1 MRVEQSQNQ
10 NIIEIMQQSSRQGE
24 VQEISPFGAAVKT
37 SKSEETNG
45 KSINV
50 KDATY
55 LNPAK
60 EEQKNIAEEIEE
72 GTSMDATQRKNQ
84 MAVLSNTTS
93 EEDFAK
99 MQQEGFSLDNTTSN
113 TIVTVTDKIKA
124 ELAKAGADVSCFG
137 DELTAEQIEAIAGSP
152 ELARQLSEAFQKA
165 DLPLTEDNLRE
176 TVEILGMA
184 GSLSTPSD
192 GAVKYLL
199 DNRLEPT
206 IENLYMA
213 EYSGSGSY
221 YPAPSLDI
229 SSFSE
234 QIQAVIQTAGL
245 EVNEETMETSRW
257 MLENDIPLTPDN
269 ISYAMALKEM
279 EFPVSEEV
287 MVERAAIAVEEGGRP
302 KDAMVLEGYTLAE
315 RAQRAMEI
323 VEAATDEDVAY
334 VVEHGMELTLESL
347 QQAANRMAGQDG
359 AAGAQLAGAG
369 QSAAGVQLAGAGQS
383 AVGVQLAGAG
393 QSAVG
398 VQTAGAG
405 PSAVGAVGGQS
416 GAAVSQNTAEQS
428 GTAVSQPAE
437 QSGAAA
443 SQNIAAGQSAA
454 VTGQGAAVSQSAGQS
469 GSAVS
474 QPAAQNEAV
483 TAEQNAA
490 VTGAGNAQ
498 EYTQSGLNLIIAK
511 RQLEELRLV
520 MTAQANYAL
529 LRQGISIDTEPLE
542 TLVAQLKE
550 MENSYYQHLF
560 AAENIEASEENIALY
575 KEITGQ
581 VEDIKY
587 VPAYVLGMKEADVST
602 INGVHKAGTALKDTF
617 EKAGERYETL
627 MTAPRA
633 DLGDSIQKAFRNVG
647 DILEDMGLENS
658 EENRRAVRMLG
669 YNGLEITEASITEM
683 KAADEEVQRTF
694 KNMTPSVV
702 MEMIRQGINPLQMD
716 FAEVNRIAEEIKGDS
731 ISGEE
736 TRKYSEYLWK
746 LEQNH
751 AISEEERSSYI
762 GIYRLIKQVEKTD
775 GAAIGA
781 LVNQG
786 AELTM
791 KNLLTAVRSE
801 KRSGKMEYTVD
812 NDFAGVEKTTV
823 NSITEQAEAAYQAET
838 AYQNNCLKD
847 VLDDMTPEKLRVMMQ
862 QTPEWEN
869 MTPEQLKAALAQT
882 ETDES
887 RMDMAYAKEQ
897 LEQLEQAA
905 NVTEDI
911 YQVLQKYDIPNTM
924 ANVLA
929 MESMIKDRNQ
939 MFRKIFGSGVKS
951 PEEKPGIEDLEEI
964 KEELLEEFGEAVS
977 EPVDMAIAQE
987 KLGELAENVMKT
999 MINSE
1004 NVTSLD
1010 VREMRLLSAQLSVSS
1025 LLAKEEQYCVPVLVN
1040 DEMMNVSVKIV
1051 RGVDKKGIVDIMMES
1066 ELRGKIAATFQA
1078 KENGIS
1084 GLIAT
1089 DNSETKELFEKELG
1103 ALTGELS
1110 KEGETISDIHCAY
1123 IDDLDLNHFSMGM
1136 YGVEADS
1143 ETTADKESESY
1154 KVQTSRLYHIAERF
1168 IKNIKEAL

>member
-10 NIIEIMQQSSRQGE
+10 NIIELMQQTSRQGE
-24 VQEISPFGAAVKT
+24 VQELSPFGAAVKT
-37 SKSEETNG
+37 SKAEETNG

-60 EEQKNIAEEIEE
+60 EEQKTMAEEIEE

-93 EEDFAK
+93 EEDFAR
-99 MQQEGFSLDNTTSN
+99 MQQEGFSLDQTTSN

-124 ELAKAGADVSCFG
+124 ELAKAGKDVSCFG

-184 GSLSTPSD
+184 GSLSAPSD

-199 DNRLEPT
+199 DNQLEPT
-206 IENLYMA
+206 IENIYMA

-221 YPAPSLDI
+221 YPAPSVDI
-229 SSFSE
+229 SSFSA

-245 EVNEETMETSRW
+245 EVNEETMETSQW
-257 MLENDIPLTPDN
+257 MLENDIPLTPEN
-269 ISYAMALKEM
+269 ISYAMALKGM
-279 EFPVSEEV
+279 EFPVSEEEI
-287 MVERAAIAVEEGGRP
+287 VERAAIAVEEGGRP
-302 KDAMVLEGYTLAE
+302 KDAMVLDGYTLAE
-315 RAQRAMEI
+315 RAQRAMDI
-323 VEAATDEDVAY
+323 VQSATDEDVAY
-334 VVEHGMELTLESL
+334 VLEHGMELTLEGL
-347 QQAANRMAGQDG
+347 QQAANRMAGTAATQPTG
-359 AAGAQLAGAG
+359 QAGAVA
-369 QSAAGVQLAGAGQS
+369 
-383 AVGVQLAGAG
+383 
-393 QSAVG
+393 
-398 VQTAGAG
+398 T
-405 PSAVGAVGGQS
+405 
-416 GAAVSQNTAEQS
+416 
-428 GTAVSQPAE
+428 QP
-437 QSGAAA
+437 
-443 SQNIAAGQSAA
+443 
-454 VTGQGAAVSQSAGQS
+454 TG
-469 GSAVS
+469 
-474 QPAAQNEAV
+474 E
-483 TAEQNAA
+483 NAA
-490 VTGAGNAQ
+490 VAGAENTQ

-520 MTAQANYAL
+520 MTAQANYSL

-542 TLVAQLKE
+542 TLVTQLKE

-581 VEDIKY
+581 VEEIKY
-587 VPAYVLGMKEADVST
+587 VPAYVLGMKQADVST
-602 INGVHKAGTALKDTF
+602 INGVHKAGTALRDTF

-647 DILEDMGLENS
+647 DILADMGLENS

-669 YNGLEITEASITEM
+669 YNGLEITEAAITEM

-702 MEMIRQGINPLQMD
+702 LEMIRKGINPLQMD
-716 FAEVNRIAEEIKGDS
+716 FAEVNRIAEEIRGDS

-751 AISEEERSSYI
+751 AISEDERSSYI

-791 KNLLTAVRSE
+791 KNLLIAVRSE

-812 NDFAGVEKTTV
+812 NDFAGVEKTTA
-823 NSITEQAEAAYQAET
+823 NSITDQAEAAYQTEVS
-838 AYQNNCLKD
+838 YQNNCLKD

-862 QTPEWEN
+862 QTPEWES

-882 ETDES
+882 ETEES
-887 RMDMAYAKEQ
+887 GTDMAYAREQ
-897 LEQLEQAA
+897 LAQLEQAA

-977 EPVDMAIAQE
+977 EPADMAIAQE

-1089 DNSETKELFEKELG
+1089 DNSETKEVLEEELG
-1103 ALTGELS
+1103 ALAEELS
-1110 KEGETISDIHCAY
+1110 EEGEAVSDIHCAY

-1143 ETTADKESESY
+1143 ETTEDKESESY

-1168 IKNIKEAL
+1168 IKNIKETL

>member
-10 NIIEIMQQSSRQGE
+10 NIIELIQQSSKQGE

-37 SKSEETNG
+37 SKPEETNG
-45 KSINV
+45 KYIHV
-50 KDATY
+50 KDPTY
-55 LNPAK
+55 FSPAK
-60 EEQKNIAEEIEE
+60 EEQKTIAEEIQE
-72 GTSMDATQRKNQ
+72 GASMDATERKNQ

-124 ELAKAGADVSCFG
+124 ELAKAGVDVSCFG
-137 DELTAEQIEAIAGSP
+137 DELTAEQIEEIAGSP
-152 ELARQLSEAFQKA
+152 ELARQLREAFHGA

-199 DNRLEPT
+199 NNRLEPT
-206 IENLYMA
+206 VENLYMA
-213 EYSGSGSY
+213 EYSGSSSY
-221 YPAPSLDI
+221 SPAPPVDV

-245 EVNEETMETSRW
+245 EVNEETMGTSRW
-257 MLENDIPLTPDN
+257 MLENDIPLTPEN

-279 EFPVSEEV
+279 EFPVSGEEI
-287 MVERAAIAVEEGGRP
+287 VERAAIAVEEGGRP
-302 KDAMVLEGYTLAE
+302 KDAMMLDGFTLAE
-315 RAQRAMEI
+315 RAQRAMDI
-323 VEAATDEDVAY
+323 VRAATDEDVAY

-347 QQAANRMAGQDG
+347 QQAANRMAGESST
-359 AAGAQLAGAG
+359 AGAWVSGAGAG
-369 QSAAGVQLAGAGQS
+369 EGSTAGTLVSDAGTGESSAAGMQSAGVGAEQGVTDPGNRQLNGQTEAKGVQAAEQSAAAQSTGQS
-383 AVGVQLAGAG
+383 APVQ
-393 QSAVG
+393 AVG
-398 VQTAGAG
+398 QN
-405 PSAVGAVGGQS
+405 
-416 GAAVSQNTAEQS
+416 AAVQSVGQDTAL
-428 GTAVSQPAE
+428 
-437 QSGAAA
+437 
-443 SQNIAAGQSAA
+443 
-454 VTGQGAAVSQSAGQS
+454 QSAGQN
-469 GSAVS
+469 A
-474 QPAAQNEAV
+474 AV
-483 TAEQNAA
+483 TEEGNAA
-490 VTGAGNAQ
+490 VTGAGGPQ
-498 EYTQSGLNLIIAK
+498 EYTRSGLSLLIAK

-520 MTAQANYAL
+520 MTAQANYSL

-542 TLVAQLKE
+542 ALVTRLKE
-550 MENSYYQHLF
+550 MENSYYRHLF
-560 AAENIEASEENIALY
+560 ASENIDASEENIALY

-581 VEDIKY
+581 VEEIKY

-602 INGVHKAGTALKDTF
+602 INGVHEAGTALKSLF

-647 DILEDMGLENS
+647 DILEDLGLENS

-669 YNGLEITEASITEM
+669 YNGIEITETAIKEM

-694 KNMTPSVV
+694 QNMTPSVV
-702 MEMIRQGINPLQMD
+702 LEMIRHGINPLQMD
-716 FAEVNRIAEEIKGDS
+716 FAEVNRMAEEIKGDS

-781 LVNQG
+781 LINQG

-801 KRSGKMEYTVD
+801 RRSGKMEYTVD
-812 NDFAGVEKTTV
+812 DDFAGVEKTTE
-823 NSITEQAEAAYQAET
+823 NSITDQAEAAYRAET
-838 AYQNNCLKD
+838 SYQNNCLKD
-847 VLDDMTPEKLRVMMQ
+847 VLDNMTPEKLRLLQQ

-869 MTPEQLKAALAQT
+869 MTPEQLKAAFARTGT
-882 ETDES
+882 EES
-887 RMDMAYAKEQ
+887 GTDMAYAREQ
-897 LEQLEQAA
+897 LAQLERAA

-929 MESMIKDRNQ
+929 MESMINDRNR

-951 PEEKPGIEDLEEI
+951 PEEKPGIEDLEKI

-977 EPVDMAIAQE
+977 EPADMAIAQE

-1004 NVTSLD
+1004 EVTSLD

-1078 KENGIS
+1078 KRNDIS

-1089 DNSETKELFEKELG
+1089 DNSETKQLFEQELE
-1103 ALTGELS
+1103 ALTEALS
-1110 KEGETISDIHCAY
+1110 KEGEEVSDIHCAY
-1123 IDDLDLNHFSMGM
+1123 IEDLDLNHFSMGM
-1136 YGVEADS
+1136 YGVEAGS
-1143 ETTADKESESY
+1143 ETGADKESESY

-1168 IKNIKEAL
+1168 IKNIKETL